1 MNESWIIR
9 MLGIFFVM
17 LGITIRM
24 GYLKK
29 LYFASRGGIYAY
41 IPTGLLFI
49 LYTYYEEVS
58 KTNPGL
64 IYYYYAAFGVL
75 IAFILYLTIKKPRF
89 IKPTWVP
96 WVEKYPEKI
105 IKAMTD
111 NIKNN
116 ADWEKHTVSEEAVDQ
131 WAKSLKRK

>member
-1 MNESWIIR
+1 M
-9 MLGIFFVM
+9 
-17 LGITIRM
+17 
-24 GYLKK
+24 KK
-29 LYFASRGGIYAY
+29 SVKPI
-41 IPTGLLFI
+41 
-49 LYTYYEEVS
+49 
-58 KTNPGL
+58 PGL